1 MEFKK
6 SDLLVEDKSEE
17 GLMKKVLSK
26 LKDVKDRASSEIKE
40 TRALVRILTHAV
52 KSYTKNRE
60 FDLNEEDKK
69 FIKGQS
75 TDVIKNILLTVVAV
89 IPLPIPLTPFLII
102 FGKKLGLDLVPKEQI
117 IPDKG
122 KSKKEKLEENKKLN
136 ILITESQYKLLN
148 EATIVIYKRIYL
160 SQ

>member
-6 SDLLVEDKSEE
+6 QDLFVEDKSEE
-17 GLMKKVLSK
+17 GIVKKVLSK
-26 LKDVKDRASSEIKE
+26 LKNVRDRAQSEIKE
-40 TRALVRILTHAV
+40 TRALVIILSHAV
-52 KSYTKNRE
+52 KSYAKNRE

-102 FGKKLGLDLVPKEQI
+102 FGKKIGIDLTPKEHA
-117 IPDKG
+117 IPVKG
-122 KSKKEKLEENKKLN
+122 KKNKDRLD
-136 ILITESQYKLLN
+136 
-148 EATIVIYKRIYL
+148 
-160 SQ
+160 

>member
-6 SDLLVEDKSEE
+6 QDLFVEDKSEE
-17 GLMKKVLSK
+17 GIVKKVLSK
-26 LKDVKDRASSEIKE
+26 LKNVRDRAQSEIKE
-40 TRALVRILTHAV
+40 TRALVIILSHAV
-52 KSYTKNRE
+52 KSYAKNRE

-102 FGKKLGLDLVPKEQI
+102 FGKKIGIDLTPKEHE
-117 IPDKG
+117 IPHKG
-122 KSKKEKLEENKKLN
+122 KTEKD
-136 ILITESQYKLLN
+136 
-148 EATIVIYKRIYL
+148 KR
-160 SQ
+160 